1 MKPFLIL
8 TILVSS
14 ITSLTACKKDKSTDD
29 SAEHEDHP
37 TAVITITSP
46 TENDTIQGNFT
57 VMGNIV
63 GTGNLHGY
71 QVTVT
76 NTQNDSIIYQD
87 DVDDHV
93 ANFTINQAVT
103 HSFTV
108 YTSLKLEVV
117 AALDHDGHT
126 TTKTVHFVIH

>member
-1 MKPFLIL
+1 ML
-8 TILVSS
+8 ILVSS
-14 ITSLTACKKDKSTDD
+14 IFLTACKKDKSTDD
-29 SAEHEDHP
+29 SSEHEDHP

-46 TENDTIQGNFT
+46 AENDTIQGDFT
-57 VMGNIV
+57 VTGNIT

-76 NTQNDSIIYQD
+76 NTQNDSIIYQND
-87 DVDDHV
+87 IDDHV

-103 HSFTV
+103 HS
-108 YTSLKLEVV
+108 YTAYTPFKLEVV

-126 TTKTVHFVIH
+126 TTKTVHFTVH

>member
-1 MKPFLIL
+1 MKPFFI
-8 TILVSS
+8 TAILVSS
-14 ITSLTACKKDKSTDD
+14 ISLTACKKDKSTDD

-46 TENDTIQGNFT
+46 NENDTIQGNFSVT
-57 VMGNIV
+57 GTIV

-76 NTQNDSIIYQD
+76 NALNDSIIYQNE
-87 DVDDHV
+87 VHDHL

-103 HSFTV
+103 HA
-108 YTSLKLEVV
+108 YTTYTPFKLEVI
-117 AALDHDGHT
+117 AALDHDGNT
-126 TTKTVHFVIH
+126 AVKTVHFVVH